1 MADISNV
8 IRVLL
13 LEEGQAAQVD
23 NINIVSIITGN
34 QGVLSSDERFRS
46 YRTSS
51 AVEADFGAASQEA
64 AFANSFF
71 GTSPNSISAGGSLV
85 MSYWRASDEVLPAT
99 AAYLLGE
106 QKTEAS
112 LIPILNGITDGSFTV
127 TVDGGAEQI
136 VTGYNGTTDS
146 TLDEVATKL
155 NASITGATVTQVNG
169 YFIATSDTTGV
180 ASLMTF
186 FGTAATGTD
195 ISTLLGMSAETGA
208 TLDQGEDAVTL
219 PAESKLEGLSAIKAV
234 VNIKGA
240 MFIDQILDADV
251 SGIASWAMANEVLMY
266 EPFGD
271 PSYLVKSASNP
282 AWQVKLA
289 SQKKFRCLYTKA
301 GNRKYAATYMAR
313 MHTVI
318 FTGQNTAI
326 TMNLKALSVPA
337 EDYTQTEID
346 AAKLIGLDIF
356 TTIKNTSVLLTSG
369 ANDFC
374 DNVYNLMAF
383 VDSVETGNFNYL
395 KGTPT
400 KIPQTDIGID
410 GIEDDTEKTCQQYV
424 NAGVFAPG
432 TWTLPDFFGDRQ
444 QFLDSIATKG
454 FYVLAGDLAD
464 QTTANRQARI
474 APTIQIAVK
483 NAGAVHEEDIIITFN
498 K

>member
-23 NINIVSIITGN
+23 NINLVSIITGN
-34 QGVLSSDERFRS
+34 QGVLSSGERYRT

-51 AVEADFGAASQEA
+51 AVEADFGASSQEA
-64 AFANSFF
+64 AFANTFF
-71 GTSPNSISAGGSLV
+71 STSPNPVSAGGALV
-85 MSYWRASDEVLPAT
+85 IGYWRAADETTPVT
-99 AAYLLGE
+99 SAALLSE
-106 QKTEAS
+106 QQTEAA
-112 LIPILNGITDGSFTV
+112 LIPILNNITDGSFSV
-127 TVDGGAEQI
+127 TVDGGTAQA
-136 VTGYNGTTDS
+136 VTGLAFDNASDFDDVLT
-146 TLDEVATKL
+146 VL
-155 NASITGATVTQVNG
+155 NAGITGATITETNG
-169 YFIATSDTTGV
+169 YFLVVSDTTG
-180 ASLMTF
+180 ATSTLTYF
-186 FGTAATGTD
+186 SATGTGTD
-195 ISTLLGMSAETGA
+195 ISTLMGLSSETGA
-208 TLDQGEDAVTL
+208 VLTQGEASSTL
-219 PAESKLEGLSAIKAV
+219 PAESKLEGISAIKAA

-240 MFIDQILDADV
+240 VFIDQILDADV
-251 SGIASWAMANEVLMY
+251 SGLASWAMANNVLMY

-271 PSYLVKSASNP
+271 DAYLEKGATNP

-313 MHTVI
+313 MHTVV
-318 FTGQNTAI
+318 FAGQNTAI

-337 EDYTQTEID
+337 EDYSQTEID
-346 AAKLIGLDIF
+346 KAKVIGLDIF
-356 TTIKNTSVLLTSG
+356 TTIKDVSVLLTSG

-400 KIPQTDIGID
+400 KIAQTDQGID

-424 NAGVFAPG
+424 NAGVFAAG

-454 FYVLAGDLAD
+454 FYVLAGDLAA
-464 QTTANRQARI
+464 QSTADRQARKS
-474 APTIQIAVK
+474 PVIQVAVK
-483 NAGAVHEEDIIITFN
+483 NAGAVHEEDVIITFN